1 MVEMKKS
8 IELTPRQIVERL
20 DQFIVGQTAA
30 KRAVAIAL
38 RNRYRRSLLP
48 DKIRDEIIPKNILM
62 IGPTGVGK
70 TEIARRIAKLVKAPF
85 VKVEATKFTEVGYV
99 GRDVESMV
107 RDLVETS
114 VRLVKQ
120 EMMLQVK
127 EKAEE
132 NANNRLVDI
141 LVPSG
146 KKETNFKNPFEMLF
160 GNSSQ
165 PNQEEQL
172 KNDSDELNRTEKR
185 RLIREKLANGEL
197 EEEIVTIE
205 IEEQQP
211 SMFDMFQGTGIEQ
224 MGMNMQDALTS
235 LLPKK
240 KKKRK
245 LPVKDARKILI
256 NEEANKLIDMD
267 EVIQEAIFRA
277 EQTGIIFIDEID
289 KITSKSS
296 NNSADVSREGVQRD
310 ILPIVEG
317 STVVTKYGPVKTDHI
332 LFIAAGAFH
341 TAKPSDLIPELQ
353 GRFPIRVEL
362 NKLLIEDFIR
372 ILVEPNNAIIKQ
384 YVALLETEGIKIEFS
399 DDAIHRI
406 AEVAFEVNQQ
416 TDNIG
421 ARRLHTIMEK
431 LLEDLSFEAP
441 EISLE
446 RVVINAQYV
455 DEKLEVIIKDKDLSR
470 FIL

>member
-165 PNQEEQL
+165 PNQEEQV
-172 KNDSDELNRTEKR
+172 KNDSDELNKAEKR

-197 EEEIVTIE
+197 EEEIVAIE

-211 SMFDMFQGTGIEQ
+211 SMFDMFQGTGIDQ
-224 MGMNMQDALTS
+224 MGMNMQDALS
-235 LLPKK
+235 NLLPKK

-245 LPVKDARKILI
+245 LPVKDARKIVI

-289 KITSKSS
+289 KITSKGS

-372 ILVEPNNAIIKQ
+372 ILVEPNNALIKQ

-446 RVVINAQYV
+446 KIVINAQYV
-455 DEKLEVIIKDKDLSR
+455 DEKLEVIVKDKDLSR

>member
-1 MVEMKKS
+1 MVEIKQS

-165 PNQEEQL
+165 PNQEEQV
-172 KNDSDELNRTEKR
+172 KNDSDELNKAEKR
-185 RLIREKLANGEL
+185 RMIREKLANGEL

-211 SMFDMFQGTGIEQ
+211 SMFDMFQGTGIDQ
-224 MGMNMQDALTS
+224 MGMNMQDALS
-235 LLPKK
+235 NLLPKK

-245 LPVKDARKILI
+245 LPVKDARKIVI

-289 KITSKSS
+289 KITSKGS

-372 ILVEPNNAIIKQ
+372 ILVEPNNALIKQ

-446 RVVINAQYV
+446 KIVINAQYV
-455 DEKLEVIIKDKDLSR
+455 DEKLEVIVKDKDLSR